1 MIEKKDAKG
10 IFLHGHQSLSMVVQP
25 EQRPRPHGLR
35 TVDGKIHD
43 VAVLGS
49 ADVDAAAVKDGGPPL
64 SLLSLDGCSSQPHSR
79 ERRPT
84 PVFARGPTIGREL
97 RSSGEDDCRA

>member
-64 SLLSLDGCSSQPHSR
+64 SSFTRRLLIPATQ
-79 ERRPT
+79 
-84 PVFARGPTIGREL
+84 
-97 RSSGEDDCRA
+97 